1 MRRGASR
8 HRRATWAGLL
18 GLLAA
23 GAATLARA
31 EPPVPLDR
39 PKGLASVTN
48 VRTWSYREFTRV
60 SIELSQPVHAGARR
74 LPADPAAGRPER
86 LYLDLEGVWIGR
98 DWAEPI
104 PVGDG
109 LLQGVR
115 LGQNTLSATRVVIDL
130 ERYESHRV
138 LRLAGPDRLV
148 VDVFGARPRRSARRD
163 ERATPPRVAEP
174 LPDVA
179 AASPPGAAARSAR
192 PPQAAPPPPVL
203 APAEPMAPA
212 VLPPGTRPVRT
223 IVIDAGHGGRDPG
236 AIGARG
242 VTEKDVTLALARALR
257 KRLVERGFRVVL
269 TRSDDRT
276 LDLEERTA
284 LAEGAD
290 GDLFVS
296 LHCNAAPRPGLRGI
310 ETYSLDEGYE
320 RHSVHVAARENG
332 ITTREVDVLQ
342 RTVAQLRVGEVAGP
356 SAQLAEVVHRELVGG
371 LSRRY
376 DDVVDLG
383 VKKGPFYVLFLSS
396 MPSILVEVGFLTN
409 EAEARRLAS
418 REYVARIAGHL
429 ADGIAAYRDRT
440 GAVVAKG
447 SP

>member
-1 MRRGASR
+1 MTLRRLRRSWVTLVALLVAAS
-8 HRRATWAGLL
+8 
-18 GLLAA
+18 AA
-23 GAATLARA
+23 KA
-31 EPPVPLDR
+31 EPPATMDR

-60 SIELSQPVHAGARR
+60 SIELSKRVTAGARR
-74 LPADPAAGRPER
+74 LPADADARRPER
-86 LYLDLEGVWIGR
+86 LYLDLEGVWIGNQ
-98 DWAEPI
+98 WADPI

-148 VDVFGARPRRSARRD
+148 IDVFGARSRRTASRA
-163 ERATPPRVAEP
+163 ERPTPPRAEP
-174 LPDVA
+174 SLPDVA
-179 AASPPGAAARSAR
+179 APSPPSASAR
-192 PPQAAPPPPVL
+192 RAAPAPEPPSLP
-203 APAEPMAPA
+203 PA

-236 AIGARG
+236 AIGAG
-242 VTEKDVTLALARALR
+242 GIEEKDVTLALAKALR
-257 KRLVERGFRVVL
+257 KRLVDRGFRVVL

-276 LDLEERTA
+276 LDLEDRTA

-332 ITTREVDVLQ
+332 ISTREVDVLQ

-356 SAQLAEVVHRELVGG
+356 SAQLAETVHRELVDG

-409 EAEARRLAS
+409 DAEAKRLRS
-418 REYVARIAGHL
+418 RDYVGRIAAHL
-429 ADGIAAYRDRT
+429 ADGIASYRDRT
-440 GAVVAKG
+440 GAVVARG
-447 SP
+447 AP